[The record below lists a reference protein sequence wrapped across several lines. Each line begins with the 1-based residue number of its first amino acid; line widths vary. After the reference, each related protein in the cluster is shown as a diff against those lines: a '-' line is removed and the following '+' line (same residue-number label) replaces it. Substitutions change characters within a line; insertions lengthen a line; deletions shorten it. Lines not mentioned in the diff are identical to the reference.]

1 MKELSYNAITALLL
15 VSFANPVGIAF
26 AQNKDA
32 GSGDGSPNDPKSA
45 IESTIRNY
53 IEGWY
58 EGDAAR
64 MDRALHDD
72 LVKRIPVRNDDTGAI
87 ELRSVTKERMVEL
100 TEGGGGGT
108 PGADYEIEV
117 HHVYGNIASGVVRS
131 KEYLDYVQLVQTADG
146 WKIANILFRGHE

>member
-1 MKELSYNAITALLL
+1 MKELSCIAITALLL
-15 VSFANPVGIAF
+15 LSFSGPAGFVLAQTTEPDSVG
-26 AQNKDA
+26 
-32 GSGDGSPNDPKSA
+32 SSPSEAESA
-45 IESTIRNY
+45 IEATIRDY

-72 LVKRIPVRNDDTGAI
+72 LVKRIPVRNDDTGTL
-87 ELRSVTKERMVEL
+87 ELRAVTKERMVEL

-117 HHVYGNIASGVVRS
+117 HHVYGSIASGLVRS
-131 KEYLDYVQLVQTADG
+131 AEYLDYVQLVETNDG
-146 WKIANILFRGHE
+146 WKIANILFRSHD